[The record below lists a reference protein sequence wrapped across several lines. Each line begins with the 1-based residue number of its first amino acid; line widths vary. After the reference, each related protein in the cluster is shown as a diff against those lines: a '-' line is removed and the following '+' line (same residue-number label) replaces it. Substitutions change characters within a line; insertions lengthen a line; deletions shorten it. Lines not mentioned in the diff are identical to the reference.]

1 MGKSIFDIDRE
12 LLDIFEELEENGGE
26 LTPEIEEKLKLNE
39 EEITSKVKNYVE
51 YINKLKADKAAIKV
65 EKDRLAALD
74 KSKDNTI
81 KSLTNLVLYAINTFG
96 KEDKKGKKFFD
107 WGTGKVSI
115 RPSVSVEVDTNKID
129 HITET
134 IKGVFANGIFMNT
147 LQCNDSVD
155 INSLLDS
162 IQQTAVAENNV
173 AAGEVEVED
182 LDDITINV
190 TIPVSAAKLLNGE
203 GYKLMEQVG
212 HTSPDNWD
220 FKPTVDKKS
229 LKEKIVGEGC
239 TSNIGKVVTNENLN
253 IK

>member
-26 LTPEIEEKLKLNE
+26 LTPEIEERLKLNKE
-39 EEITSKVKNYVE
+39 EVTSKVKNYVE
-51 YINKLKADKAAIKV
+51 YINKLKADKAAIKA

-115 RPSVSVEVDTNKID
+115 RPSTSVEVDTDKID

-134 IKGVFANGIFMNT
+134 LKGVFANGIFMNT
-147 LQCNDSVD
+147 LQCNDSID

-162 IQQTAVAENNV
+162 IQQTAIAENNIS
-173 AAGEVEVED
+173 AGEVEIED
-182 LDDITINV
+182 LDDIVVNI
-190 TIPVSAAKLLNGE
+190 TIPVSAGKLLNGE

-220 FKPTVDKKS
+220 FKPTVDKKT
-229 LKEKIVGEGC
+229 LKTKIVEEGC

-253 IK
+253 IR

>member
-1 MGKSIFDIDRE
+1 MAKSIFDIDRE

-26 LTPEIEEKLKLNE
+26 LTPEIEERLKLNE

-51 YINKLKADKAAIKV
+51 YINKLKADKVAIKA

-107 WGTGKVSI
+107 WSTGKVSI
-115 RPSVSVEVDTNKID
+115 RPSTSIEVDTNKIE

-134 IKGVFANGIFMNT
+134 LRGVFANGIFMNT

-155 INSLLDS
+155 VNSLLDS

-173 AAGEVEVED
+173 AAGEVEIED
-182 LDDITINV
+182 LDDIILNV

-203 GYKLMEQVG
+203 GYKLMEQIG
-212 HTSPDNWD
+212 HTSPY
-220 FKPTVDKKS
+220 
-229 LKEKIVGEGC
+229 
-239 TSNIGKVVTNENLN
+239 NLSFLA
-253 IK
+253 

>member
-51 YINKLKADKAAIKV
+51 YINKLKADKVAIKA

-147 LQCNDSVD
+147 LQCNDSID

-173 AAGEVEVED
+173 AAGEVELED
-182 LDDITINV
+182 LDDIIINV
-190 TIPVSAAKLLNGE
+190 TIPVYAAKLLNGE

>member
-1 MGKSIFDIDRE
+1 MAKSIFDIDRE
-12 LLDIFEELEENGGE
+12 LLYIFEELEENGGE
-26 LTPEIEEKLKLNE
+26 LTPEIEERLKLNE

-51 YINKLKADKAAIKV
+51 YINKLKADKAAIKA

-81 KSLTNLVLYAINTFG
+81 KSLTNLVLYAINNFG

-115 RPSVSVEVDTNKID
+115 RPSTAVEIDTDKIE

-134 IKGVFANGIFMNT
+134 LKGVFANGIFMNT
-147 LQCNDSVD
+147 LQCNDAVD

-173 AAGEVEVED
+173 AAGEVEIED
-182 LDDITINV
+182 LDDITINII
-190 TIPVSAAKLLNGE
+190 IPVSAAKLLNGE

-220 FKPTVDKKS
+220 FKPTVDKKT
-229 LKEKIVGEGC
+229 LKTKIVEEGC
-239 TSNIGKVVTNENLN
+239 TSNIGKVVINENLN

>member
-26 LTPEIEEKLKLNE
+26 LTPEIEERLKLNKE
-39 EEITSKVKNYVE
+39 EVTSKVKNYVE
-51 YINKLKADKAAIKV
+51 YINKLKADKAAIKA

-115 RPSVSVEVDTNKID
+115 RPSTSVEVDTDKID

-134 IKGVFANGIFMNT
+134 LKGVFANGIFMNT
-147 LQCNDSVD
+147 LQCNDCID

-162 IQQTAVAENNV
+162 IQQTAIAENNI
-173 AAGEVEVED
+173 AAGEVEIED
-182 LDDITINV
+182 LDDIVVNI
-190 TIPVSAAKLLNGE
+190 TIPVSAGKLLNGE

-220 FKPTVDKKS
+220 FKPTVDKKT
-229 LKEKIVGEGC
+229 LKTKIVEEGC

-253 IK
+253 IR

>member
-26 LTPEIEEKLKLNE
+26 LTPEIEEKLQLNSQ
-39 EEITSKVKNYVE
+39 EITRKVKSYVA
-51 YINKLKADKAAIKV
+51 YINKLKADEAAIKS
-65 EKDRLAALD
+65 EQDRLTALK

-81 KSLTNLVLYAINTFG
+81 KSITNLVLYAIHNFG
-96 KEDKKGKKFFD
+96 DEDKKGKKFFD

-115 RPSVSVEVDTNKID
+115 RNSTAVEVDTNKIE
-129 HITET
+129 HVTET
-134 IKGVFANGIFMNT
+134 IKDVFANGIFTNT

-155 INSLLDS
+155 IDSLIDS
-162 IQQTAVAENNV
+162 IQQTAVAENNA

-182 LDDITINV
+182 LDDITVNV
-190 TIPVSAAKLLNGE
+190 TIPISAAKLLNGE
-203 GYKLMEQVG
+203 GYNLMKQIG
-212 HTSPDNWD
+212 YTNPNGWD

-229 LKEKIVGEGC
+229 LKTKIVEEGC

>member
-39 EEITSKVKNYVE
+39 EEVNSKVKNYVE
-51 YINKLKADKAAIKV
+51 YINKLKADKAAIKA

-162 IQQTAVAENNV
+162 IQQTAIAENNV

-212 HTSPDNWD
+212 HTSPDNWS
-220 FKPTVDKKS
+220 FKPSVDKKAMKVK
-229 LKEKIVGEGC
+229 LTDEGC
-239 TSNIGKVVTNENLN
+239 TSNIAKVVENDNLT

>member
-26 LTPEIEEKLKLNE
+26 LTTEIEEKLKLNE
-39 EEITSKVKNYVE
+39 EEVTSKVKNYVD
-51 YINKLKADKAAIKV
+51 YINKLKADKAAIKA

-115 RPSVSVEVDTNKID
+115 RPSVSVELDANKIE

-134 IKGVFANGIFMNT
+134 LKGVFANGIFMNT

-162 IQQTAVAENNV
+162 IQQTAVAENNI

-182 LDDITINV
+182 LDDIIINV
-190 TIPVSAAKLLNGE
+190 TIPVPASKLLNGE

-220 FKPTVDKKS
+220 FKSTVDKKT
-229 LKEKIVGEGC
+229 LKTKIVEEGC

-253 IK
+253 IR

>member
-39 EEITSKVKNYVE
+39 EEVTSKVKNYVE
-51 YINKLKADKAAIKV
+51 YINKLKADKAAIKA

-115 RPSVSVEVDTNKID
+115 RPSTAVEVDTNKID

-134 IKGVFANGIFMNT
+134 LKGVFANGIFMNT

-182 LDDITINV
+182 LDDITINI
-190 TIPVSAAKLLNGE
+190 TIPISAAKLLNGE
-203 GYKLMEQVG
+203 GYNLMKQIG
-212 HTSPDNWD
+212 YTNPNGWD

-229 LKEKIVGEGC
+229 LKTKIVEEGC

>member
-39 EEITSKVKNYVE
+39 EEVTSKIKNYVE
-51 YINKLKADKAAIKV
+51 YINKLKADKAAIKA

-115 RPSVSVEVDTNKID
+115 RPSTSVEVDTDKID

-134 IKGVFANGIFMNT
+134 LKGVFANGIFMNT
-147 LQCNDSVD
+147 LQCNNSID

-162 IQQTAVAENNV
+162 IQQTAIAENNI
-173 AAGEVEVED
+173 AAGEVEIED
-182 LDDITINV
+182 LDDIVVNI
-190 TIPVSAAKLLNGE
+190 TIPVSAGKLLNGE

-220 FKPTVDKKS
+220 FKPTVDKKT
-229 LKEKIVGEGC
+229 LKTKIVEEGC

-253 IK
+253 IR

>member
-26 LTPEIEEKLKLNE
+26 LTPEIEERLKLNKE
-39 EEITSKVKNYVE
+39 EVTSKVKNYVE
-51 YINKLKADKAAIKV
+51 YINKLKADKAAIKA

-115 RPSVSVEVDTNKID
+115 RPSTSVEVDTDKID

-134 IKGVFANGIFMNT
+134 LKGVFANGIFMNT
-147 LQCNDSVD
+147 LQCNNSID

-162 IQQTAVAENNV
+162 IQQTAIAENNI
-173 AAGEVEVED
+173 AAGEVEIED
-182 LDDITINV
+182 LDDIVVNI

-220 FKPTVDKKS
+220 FKPTVDKKT
-229 LKEKIVGEGC
+229 LKTKIVEEGC

-253 IK
+253 IR

>member
-26 LTPEIEEKLKLNE
+26 LTPEIEERLKLNE
-39 EEITSKVKNYVE
+39 EEVTSKVKNYVE
-51 YINKLKADKAAIKV
+51 YINKLKADKAAIKA

-115 RPSVSVEVDTNKID
+115 RPSVSVELDTNKIE

-134 IKGVFANGIFMNT
+134 LRGVFANGIFMNT
-147 LQCNDSVD
+147 LQCNDSIDVT
-155 INSLLDS
+155 SLLDS
-162 IQQTAVAENNV
+162 IQQTAVAENNI
-173 AAGEVEVED
+173 AAGEVEIED
-182 LDDITINV
+182 LDDIVVNI

-220 FKPTVDKKS
+220 FKPTVDKKT
-229 LKEKIVGEGC
+229 LKTKIVEEGC
-239 TSNIGKVVTNENLN
+239 TSNIGKVINNENLN
-253 IK
+253 IR

>member
-51 YINKLKADKAAIKV
+51 YINKLKADKAAIKA

-81 KSLTNLVLYAINTFG
+81 KSLTNLVLYAINAFG

-115 RPSVSVEVDTNKID
+115 RPSVSVEVDTNKIY
-129 HITET
+129 HIT
-134 IKGVFANGIFMNT
+134 
-147 LQCNDSVD
+147 
-155 INSLLDS
+155 
-162 IQQTAVAENNV
+162 
-173 AAGEVEVED
+173 
-182 LDDITINV
+182 
-190 TIPVSAAKLLNGE
+190 
-203 GYKLMEQVG
+203 
-212 HTSPDNWD
+212 
-220 FKPTVDKKS
+220 
-229 LKEKIVGEGC
+229 
-239 TSNIGKVVTNENLN
+239 
-253 IK
+253 